1 MRTIEK
7 TTAAIGLA
15 AMLLMGACAHN
26 NTVATTTPD
35 YGRVDQTSSNG
46 TTPAVIPGPAKVDSD
61 GNVYTSSSAPGSGAG
76 TTGTNTNV
84 SIVPEKPKASV
95 TVVQTPVVTTLVEA
109 PAPPAV
115 IIETS
120 APPAAVV
127 VETPVAEATVTTPMT
142 SSTTDMTTAQT
153 TTHRR
158 RMSKD

>member
-1 MRTIEK
+1 MRMIEK
-7 TTAAIGLA
+7 TTAAIGMA

-35 YGRVDQTSSNG
+35 YGRVDQTSAKG

-61 GNVYTSSSAPGSGAG
+61 GNLYASSAAPGSGAG
-76 TTGTNTNV
+76 TSGTNTNV
-84 SIVPEKPKASV
+84 SIVPEQPKA
-95 TVVQTPVVTTLVEA
+95 TVAVVETPIATTVVEA

-115 IIETS
+115 
-120 APPAAVV
+120 V
-127 VETPVAEATVTTPMT
+127 VETPAPEPTVTTPMT
-142 SSTTDMTTAQT
+142 SSTAADTTTVQT